1 MGLSIPKVIHRGV
14 DNKWAFAGQ
23 LRRVR
28 LKVFMA
34 FYLHLVGACVLER
47 EAVPVSLG
55 KRSNALLAYLAL
67 EGITA
72 RGTIATL
79 LWNET
84 DEERARASLRQE
96 VYRINQIGE
105 IVLNDRHHVWLANSV
120 EHDLD
125 LFNSL
130 EGEFAS
136 GLTLDELE
144 FEAWLDGARALL
156 RDKRSA
162 FLEAEVRRLSL
173 SRDWRDAM
181 LMARRVLSLDRFS
194 ESAHRDYIRLAYLA
208 DDRVAVRAAIL
219 DLRRVLREELAM
231 LPEAE
236 TTQLIQAVEQ
246 GRLPKPD
253 APQARRIPMT
263 VLRPPKLAGSRA
275 WQALIG
281 GVTRGKA
288 MFVSGEL
295 GSGKTRLLSELAASR
310 SALGAKVLELRCRET
325 ESTIP
330 FAALIQAVRDHVILE
345 KHLGQQSHFP
355 ELWRGELARLIPE
368 LRDPNLV
375 YRSLEQSSEFGDAR
389 ARVLESFTQ
398 YALSISA
405 PNGMLIL
412 DDLHWADPA
421 TLEWLSYAT
430 PRLLPFGVAVLA
442 AYQNLEAGLGLR
454 DLISKLEA
462 AGLANRIDLEPFALP
477 EIEELLGGIDRRATQ
492 LASEL
497 LRVTGGNPLF
507 IVETLKHLLESGQLD
522 EQWQLQGTLEPP
534 ERIGALLR
542 RRLERMTPLARRV
555 LGVVALLD
563 SSDGALVANTL
574 RADELEVA
582 QALAEAQQNHML
594 REDGAFSH
602 DAVRR
607 TVLEFLPEAVQRA
620 LHRRAAQ
627 ILETQNA
634 DANRIASHYNKASD
648 ARLAAPHLIRA
659 AEMALEQLEPSRALA
674 LLEGLSHQNLE
685 VNLEARWRIAHAEA
699 LLTIKKYAEAARDA
713 QTALLMAKRSADV
726 LLEHRA
732 SLVLSEA
739 QLLQGKLLEVR
750 SMLEPLLPVLG
761 FDHQLRAQAALG
773 WAEVILGDI
782 GRAVKAFEQTIPWG
796 VEAQIGRALTAWYI
810 GKTRDSLHA
819 AQVAVES
826 SPDGFKRV
834 QSKIILGIALWTRG
848 QFSDA
853 ISTLNTALE
862 HPEAQIQ
869 QRIAVWLARAPIY
882 LSRGQFNHALEDI
895 EYAQET
901 ANTQPNTMQNNQ
913 LADAQN
919 QLGLLYGLCGNLDTS
934 LDYFAQSIHRCET
947 NQHNSALIPRGLRTI
962 ILALHQDPRH
972 QEAARE
978 AMAHLEPSPHALG
991 RCYTLLGAAESALA
1005 ANNQAQA
1012 LELSET
1018 LLNMA
1023 LEYEMPE
1030 MRAYAQLLIGTA
1042 KPDQNALESA
1052 LTLAQSIG
1060 LTLVI
1065 ARAAIALQRK
1075 TVAQSAL
1082 EMLLEHI
1089 PSTLRSFAAQSIAAK
1104 LLATSA

>member
-1 MGLSIPKVIHRGV
+1 
-14 DNKWAFAGQ
+14 
-23 LRRVR
+23 
-28 LKVFMA
+28 MA
-34 FYLHLVGACVLER
+34 FHLRLVGGCVLER
-47 EAVPVSLG
+47 QAAPVPLG

-96 VYRINQIGE
+96 IYRINQIGE
-105 IVLNDRHHVWLANSV
+105 IILNDRHHVWLASTV
-120 EHDLD
+120 EHDLEQ
-125 LFNSL
+125 FNTL
-130 EGEFAS
+130 EGEFAA

-162 FLEAEVRRLSL
+162 FLEVEVRRLTL
-173 SRDWRDAM
+173 ARAWRDAM
-181 LMARRVLSLDRFS
+181 LMARRVLSFDRFAEKS
-194 ESAHRDYIRLAYLA
+194 HRDYIRLAYLA
-208 DDRVAVRAAIL
+208 DDRVAVRTAIL
-219 DLRRVLREELAM
+219 ELRRVLREELGTI
-231 LPEAE
+231 PESE
-236 TTQLIQAVEQ
+236 TVQLIEAVEQ

-253 APQARRIPMT
+253 APQNRRIPMT

-275 WQALIG
+275 WQALVG

-288 MFVSGEL
+288 MFISGEL

-330 FAALIQAVRDHVILE
+330 FASLIQAVRDHVALE
-345 KHLGQQSHFP
+345 KHLGTPSHFP

-375 YRSLEQSSEFGDAR
+375 YRSLEQNSEFGDAR

-405 PNGMLIL
+405 PNGMLII

-442 AYQNLEAGLGLR
+442 AFVNLEAGVALR
-454 DLISKLEA
+454 DLISKLESV
-462 AGLANRIDLEPFALP
+462 GLASRIDLEPFALP
-477 EIEELLGGIDRRATQ
+477 EIEELLGGIDRRATP
-492 LASEL
+492 LAAEL

-507 IVETLKHLLESGQLD
+507 IVETLKHLLETGQLSL
-522 EQWQLQGTLEPP
+522 EWQLQGQLEPP

-563 SSDGALVANTL
+563 SSDGALIASTL
-574 RADELEVA
+574 RADELEFA
-582 QALAEAQQNHML
+582 QALSEAEQNHML
-594 REDGAFSH
+594 RQDGAFSH

-627 ILETQNA
+627 ILESQNA
-634 DANRIASHYNKASD
+634 DANRIASHYTRASD

-659 AEMALEQLEPSRALA
+659 AELALEQLEPLRAIA
-674 LLEGLSHQNLE
+674 LLEGLSHANLE
-685 VNLEARWRIAHAEA
+685 PQLQARWLIAHAEA
-699 LLTIKKYAEAARDA
+699 LLSTKRYPEAERDA
-713 QTALLMAKRSADV
+713 QNALLVAKRSSDI

-739 QLLQGKLLEVR
+739 HLLQGKLLEVR
-750 SMLEPLLPVLG
+750 SMLEPLVPKLG
-761 FDHQLRAQAALG
+761 FDHQLRANAALG
-773 WAEVILGDI
+773 WASSILGDTT
-782 GRAVKAFEQTIPWG
+782 RATKAFAQTVPWG
-796 VEAQIGRALTAWYI
+796 AEAQLGRALSAWYT
-810 GKTRDSLHA
+810 GKTRDALHA
-819 AQVAVES
+819 AQVAFES

-834 QSKIILGIALWTRG
+834 QSNIVLGIAIWTRG

-853 ISTLNTALE
+853 ISTLNAALE
-862 HPEAQIQ
+862 HPEAQPQ
-869 QRIAVWLARAPIY
+869 QRVLSWLARAPIY
-882 LSRGQFNHALEDI
+882 LSRGQFDYALQDI
-895 EYAQET
+895 EYAL
-901 ANTQPNTMQNNQ
+901 ANPPTMQKNQ
-913 LADAQN
+913 LADAKN
-919 QLGLLYGLCGNLDTS
+919 QLGLLYGLCGDLESS
-934 LDYFAQSIHRCET
+934 LMCFAESIRHCET
-947 NQHNSALIPRGLRTI
+947 DSAEAVLIPRGLRAGL
-962 ILALHQDPRH
+962 LALHQDPRH
-972 QEAARE
+972 TEAAQEALRYF
-978 AMAHLEPSPHALG
+978 EPSQHALG
-991 RCYTLLGAAESALA
+991 RCYALLGAAESALA
-1005 ANNQAQA
+1005 DRNPKLA
-1012 LELSET
+1012 LEYGQT
-1018 LLNMA
+1018 LLNLA

-1030 MRAYAQLLIGTA
+1030 MRAYAQLMIGSSKADT
-1042 KPDQNALESA
+1042 NALESA

-1065 ARAAIALQRK
+1065 ARAAIALQRRS
-1075 TVAQSAL
+1075 VSQSAI

-1089 PSTLRSFAAQSIAAK
+1089 PSSLRGFAAQSIAAK
-1104 LLATSA
+1104 LLLV